1 MSDIIQFD
9 YRQHWQERDIILKR
23 PTSGDTSL
31 GFTIAG
37 GTDKLFLRPNF
48 TSIIVTNISKN
59 TIAHTDEGLKLYD
72 IILRVNNTNFT
83 NIISQRA
90 DDTLRKAGR
99 KIKLIRRLTPP
110 ISKDIELEHNGKL
123 GIFIAGGIGHEY
135 FRDDHGI
142 FITDI
147 AQYQTNK
154 QLYKGDRLL
163 QISSACNTYDLRFV
177 THEIAKQHIQL
188 ACSESK
194 KIILRVGRTTPIVEA

>member
-23 PTSGDTSL
+23 RTSGDTSL

-37 GTDKLFLRPNF
+37 GTDTPFLHPNF
-48 TSIIVTNISKN
+48 TSIIVKSINENRIV
-59 TIAHTDEGLKLYD
+59 HTDEGL
-72 IILRVNNTNFT
+72 N
-83 NIISQRA
+83 
-90 DDTLRKAGR
+90 
-99 KIKLIRRLTPP
+99 
-110 ISKDIELEHNGKL
+110 
-123 GIFIAGGIGHEY
+123 
-135 FRDDHGI
+135 DHGI